1 MTNQVLPPIWRG
13 LKRRCPHCK
22 DGDLV
27 CTVALITLGTKVRRG
42 LFSLQ
47 WIVFLLCLALQPFF
61 GFRISH
67 WIVGV
72 IFFCAVTVSI
82 VVTMPQRQGFA
93 IALNY
98 LSWVYVRDP
107 SDLLP
112 CVNANWR
119 KRDDKIRKS

>member
-1 MTNQVLPPIWRG
+1 MDRIPIAFG
-13 LKRRCPHCK
+13 I
-22 DGDLV
+22 
-27 CTVALITLGTKVRRG
+27 AAI
-42 LFSLQ
+42 
-47 WIVFLLCLALQPFF
+47 FF
-61 GFRISH
+61 VFRISH
-67 WIVGV
+67 WIEGV